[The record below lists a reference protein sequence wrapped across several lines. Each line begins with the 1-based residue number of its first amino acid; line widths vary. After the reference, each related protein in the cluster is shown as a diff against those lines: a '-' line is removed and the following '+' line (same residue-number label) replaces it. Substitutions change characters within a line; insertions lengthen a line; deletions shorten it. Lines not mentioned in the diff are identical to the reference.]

1 MPPASA
7 PRAVVNQKVAPPTD
21 AFAPDPQ
28 VVHQISSVPT
38 LPAAEAI
45 EDSANSQA
53 SSVQPNMVHDNA
65 NQNVNLRS
73 NVSANLNIDSNA
85 DEGNENIPEN
95 NSMWCVML
103 LSPNQCMRQQ
113 LKMQKIQGRH
123 QRILQ
128 GMPSGNHPDLPQ
140 HLELHQH
147 LFRVPNP
154 SFRGLCGNLEFSL

>member
-103 LSPNQCMRQQ
+103 LRKSPR
-113 LKMQKIQGRH
+113 LAATSGTSSASIQGPKSKL
-123 QRILQ
+123 QRALWE
-128 GMPSGNHPDLPQ
+128 S
-140 HLELHQH
+140 
-147 LFRVPNP
+147 
-154 SFRGLCGNLEFSL
+154 